1 MAEWLGRYL
10 AFNGQDLVQWHRL
23 MAAVPAAVAA
33 ERVFQAHLQQLQL
46 LSAAV
51 VVVVAVLELA
61 AVVVQ
66 EAALVVTQG
75 AGPHLVNQLMV
86 VQAALFKQIAQTV
99 VVVVVALEVMFIV
112 AVEVVA
118 LELLVTHKVVMVAKV
133 VLLIPNLAPARLAT
147 TAETMV
153 VAAVADQVVTMVVE
167 QEVHGQM
174 TLLTQGVWALRLFS
188 ERHNFNIIIKQ
199 AHLLGGFFIFSLII
213 NRR

>member
-1 MAEWLGRYL
+1 MPEMLARYQ

-51 VVVVAVLELA
+51 VVLVAVLELA

-66 EAALVVTQG
+66 AAALVVTQAAG
-75 AGPHLVNQLMV
+75 AHQAEERMV
-86 VQAALFKQIAQTV
+86 VQAALFNQIAQTV
-99 VVVVVALEVMFIV
+99 VAVVVAPEVMFIV
-112 AVEVVA
+112 AVEVVV

-133 VLLIPNLAPARLAT
+133 VLLIPNLALALGAAM
-147 TAETMV
+147 AETMV
-153 VAAVADQVVTMVVE
+153 VAVADQVVTMVVE
-167 QEVHGQM
+167 QEVDGQM
-174 TLLTQGVWALRLFS
+174 SLLPQGVWALRLFS

-199 AHLLGGFFIFSLII
+199 THLLGGFFTFCLII